1 MDRVLITRGNGFL
14 GKHLQEKLKQEQLKH
29 FVYDIANHADMD
41 VRNPDD
47 LSGHVKQFQPTCIVH
62 LAGVLGTHELWSSVK
77 EAVDVNIHGTLNV
90 AKVAQQHQVRMVS
103 IEQPHIWYN
112 VYEASKLAARRMV
125 TGLSFDQGL
134 RVAFITAHNAFG
146 EHQAF
151 GEGHPQKILPTF
163 AMNAWQGKPLPVWG
177 DGSQRCNL
185 VYAGQVADVLFDA
198 ITQTAKYD
206 DPTLEYNAATNT
218 LWAVDTLAQ
227 YVLDYVAA
235 QGGPSGNDFKDGQVK
250 FNKMRRGEQPA
261 MNYPSPDPHWP
272 GLKLSDLNRSI
283 QWYKQHAD
291 RLSN

>member
-1 MDRVLITRGNGFL
+1 MDRVLITGGNGFL
-14 GKHLQEKLKQEQLKH
+14 GKHLQEKFNSEGIAYQLYDVDVNEKFDIRHLETLDQQVEQFK
-29 FVYDIANHADMD
+29 
-41 VRNPDD
+41 
-47 LSGHVKQFQPTCIVH
+47 PTCIVH
-62 LAGVLGTHELWSSVK
+62 LAGVLGTHELWDQAST
-77 EAVDVNIHGTLNV
+77 AIDVNIKGALNV
-90 AKVAQQHQVRMVS
+90 GRVALRRRCRVVS
-103 IEQPHIWYN
+103 IEQPHVWYN
-112 VYEASKLAARRMV
+112 VYEASKLAARRML
-125 TGLSFDQGL
+125 TGLSFDKGL

-146 EHQAF
+146 EWQGF

-163 AMNAWQGKPLPVWG
+163 AMNAWQAKPLPVWG
-177 DGSQRCNL
+177 DGSQLCNL
-185 VYAGQVADVLFDA
+185 VYAGQVAEVLFDA
-198 ITQTAKYD
+198 ITQPEKYD
-206 DPTLEYNAATNT
+206 DPTQEYNAATNT

-272 GLKLSDLNRSI
+272 DLKLSDLHRTI